1 MIIQLFNT
9 SDSNNTINKTLTD
22 KTEFTIK
29 FKGQADII
37 NPVVKLQSKTPI
49 LFNYGY
55 IPDFKRY
62 YFINNIIIEPNE
74 IYTLELNVD
83 VLESFKNDILNCY
96 GYIKQ
101 SNNINKYYNAGYE
114 TEERKETEI
123 FKGNVT
129 IGNKENPTLIVTTIG
144 GVEQ

>member
-22 KTEFTIK
+22 ETEFKIK

-37 NPVVKLQSKTPI
+37 NPIVKLKSKDPI

-62 YFINNIIIEPNE
+62 YFINNIVIEPNG
-74 IYTLELNVD
+74 IYTLKLNVD
-83 VLESFKNDILNCY
+83 VLESFKDDILNCY

-114 TEERKETEI
+114 NEERKETEI
-123 FKGNVT
+123 FKGDVT
-129 IGNKENPTLIVTTIG
+129 VGKSETPTLIVTTIG
-144 GVEQ
+144 GI

>member
-1 MIIQLFNT
+1 MIIKLFNT
-9 SDSNNTINKTLTD
+9 SDSNNTINKTLTNE
-22 KTEFTIK
+22 TEFNIK

-37 NPVVKLQSKTPI
+37 NPVVKLQSETPI

-62 YFINNIIIEPNE
+62 YFINNIVIEPNE
-74 IYTLELNVD
+74 IYRLELNVD
-83 VLESFKNDILNCY
+83 VLESFKTDILTCY

-101 SNNINKYYNAGYE
+101 SNNINEYYNAGYE

-123 FKGNVT
+123 FKGDVTIDRNKRTNVLVT
-129 IGNKENPTLIVTTIG
+129 IGG
-144 GVEQ
+144 DFR

>member
-1 MIIQLFNT
+1 MIVKLYNT
-9 SDSNNTINKTLTD
+9 KDSNNTINKTLTD
-22 KTEFTIK
+22 ETEFKIM

-37 NPVVKLQSKTPI
+37 NPVVKLKSKTPI

-62 YFINNIIIEPNE
+62 YFINNIIIEPNG

-83 VLESFKNDILNCY
+83 VLESFKDDILNCY

-101 SNNINKYYNAGYE
+101 SNNINEYYNAGYE

-123 FKGNVT
+123 FKGDVT
-129 IGNKENPTLIVTTIG
+129 LGNSETPTLIVTTIG
-144 GVEQ
+144 GI

>member
-1 MIIQLFNT
+1 MIIKLFNT
-9 SDSNNTINKTLTD
+9 SDSNNTINKTLTNE
-22 KTEFTIK
+22 TEFNIK

-37 NPVVKLQSKTPI
+37 NPVVKLQSETPI

-62 YFINNIIIEPNE
+62 YFINNIVIEPNE
-74 IYTLELNVD
+74 IYRLELNVD
-83 VLESFKNDILNCY
+83 VLESFKTDILTCY

-101 SNNINKYYNAGYE
+101 SNNINEYYNAGYE

-123 FKGNVT
+123 FKGDVT
-129 IGNKENPTLIVTTIG
+129 IGDTENPTLIVTTIG
-144 GVEQ
+144 GVV

>member
-22 KTEFTIK
+22 KTEFKIK
-29 FKGQADII
+29 FKGQADIL
-37 NPVVKLQSKTPI
+37 NPVIKLQSKTPI

-74 IYTLELNVD
+74 IYSLELNVD
-83 VLESFKNDILNCY
+83 VLESFKDDIMECD
-96 GYIKQ
+96 GFISRQEK
-101 SNNINKYYNAGYE
+101 INKYYNVNYG
-114 TEERKETEI
+114 TEERKEIDVYNSEYSI
-123 FKGNVT
+123 EY
-129 IGNKENPTLIVTTIG
+129 ENNNIMNTIG
-144 GVEQ
+144 G

>member
-9 SDSNNTINKTLTD
+9 SDSNNTINKSLTD
-22 KTEFTIK
+22 VTEFEIR
-29 FKGQADII
+29 FKGQADIL
-37 NPVVKLQSKTPI
+37 NPIVKLQSESPI

-62 YFINNIIIEPNE
+62 YFINNITIEPNG

-83 VLESFKNDILNCY
+83 VLESFKDDILNCY

-101 SNNINKYYNAGYE
+101 SNNINEYYNAGYE
-114 TEERKETEI
+114 SEERKETEI
-123 FKGNVT
+123 FKGDVT
-129 IGNKENPTLIVTTIG
+129 IGNSETPTLIVTTIG
-144 GVEQ
+144 SI